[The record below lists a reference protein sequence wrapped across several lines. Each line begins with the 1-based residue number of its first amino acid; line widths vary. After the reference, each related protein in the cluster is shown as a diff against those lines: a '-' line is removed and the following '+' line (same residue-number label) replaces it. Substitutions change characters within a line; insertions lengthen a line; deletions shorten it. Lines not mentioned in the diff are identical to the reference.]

1 MKFKHLSPII
11 ITAICIS
18 CFAVLVMVLTMVIVR

>member
-1 MKFKHLSPII
+1 MKVYI

-18 CFAVLVMVLTMVIVR
+18 YPYY

>member
-1 MKFKHLSPII
+1 MNVYI

-18 CFAVLVMVLTMVIVR
+18 YTFY